1 MKKNST
7 LPKIISNEI
16 NLFTSVKNI
25 NKELVMQVEILLTNA
40 RKVKVQNAEGFDVY
54 ISKDIEAIDLDT
66 FMYLVDMYNFS
77 KPSIN
82 SYYDNKIYFESRISI
97 NEYVRVRIRSI
108 RVQIELMPND
118 IKKKL
123 IL

>member
-1 MKKNST
+1 MAKNST
-7 LPKIISNEI
+7 LPKIINNEI

-25 NKELVMQVEILLTNA
+25 NKELVMQVEILLNNA

-66 FMYLVDMYNFS
+66 FMYLVDIYNFS

-82 SYYDNKIYFESRISI
+82 SFYDNKIYFEAFIYI
-97 NEYVRVRIRSI
+97 NKYVKVRIRSI

>member
-25 NKELVMQVEILLTNA
+25 NKELVMQVAILLTNA
-40 RKVKVQNAEGFDVY
+40 RKVKVQNAESFDVY
-54 ISKDIEAIDLDT
+54 ITKSLDTIDLDT
-66 FMYLVDMYNFS
+66 FMYLVDMYNFT
-77 KPSIN
+77 KPRIN
-82 SYYDNKIYFESRISI
+82 SSYDNKIYFESDIAV
-97 NEYVRVRIRSI
+97 NEYVRVRIHSI